1 MNSAAAQQRVVTS
14 PGGDGVTTGVERV
27 VNFGSVGASPLYKAV
42 KAKILD
48 RMTRGEWAR
57 GEALPSESKLAT
69 RFDVS
74 IGTVRKAI
82 DELVAE
88 KLLVRHQ
95 GKGTFVAV
103 HNEDRALY
111 YFFHLVRQD
120 GAGKEYPGA
129 ELLSFGRGKADA
141 RTAERLRIARG
152 APVFRFR
159 NRLVLQGRPVQL
171 DQITVP
177 QALFPGLDEQTLRSR
192 ERTIYALYQ
201 SKFGI
206 NVIRAEERLRAR
218 LCDADTAAALQVK
231 TGDPVLEI
239 QRIAYTFNNVPVE
252 TRVSRVNTARHEY
265 LNELG

>member
-1 MNSAAAQQRVVTS
+1 MSGGVEPLLS
-14 PGGDGVTTGVERV
+14 PGS
-27 VNFGSVGASPLYKAV
+27 FGTSPLYKAV
-42 KAKILD
+42 KAKILA
-48 RMTRGEWAR
+48 RMTQGEWAR
-57 GEALPSESKLAT
+57 GEALPSEAKLAA

-95 GKGTFVAV
+95 GRGTFIAV

-111 YFFHLVRQD
+111 YFFHLVGPE
-120 GAGKEYPGA
+120 GAKEYPVA
-129 ELLSFGRGKADA
+129 ELVSFARARADA
-141 RTAERLRIARG
+141 ATAERLRIARG

-159 NRLVLQGRPVQL
+159 NRLLLQGRPVQVDL
-171 DQITVP
+171 ITVP
-177 QALFPGLDEQTLRSR
+177 QALYPGLDETTLRNR

-201 SKFGI
+201 SHFGI

-218 LCDADTAAALQVK
+218 GCDAETAPALELK
-231 TGDPVLEI
+231 EGEPVLEI
-239 QRIAYTFNNVPVE
+239 QRVAYTFNDVPVE
-252 TRVSRVNTARHEY
+252 TRVSRVNTARHDY

>member
-1 MNSAAAQQRVVTS
+1 MTANL
-14 PGGDGVTTGVERV
+14 ERV
-27 VNFGSVGASPLYKAV
+27 AGVGSVGASPLYKAV

-48 RMTRGEWAR
+48 RMTHGEWAH
-57 GEALPSESKLAT
+57 GEALPSESKLAA
-69 RFDVS
+69 RFEVS

-95 GKGTFVAV
+95 GRGTFVAV

-111 YFFHLVRQD
+111 YFFHLVGAD
-120 GAGKEYPGA
+120 GVKEYPTA
-129 ELLSFGRGKADA
+129 ELRSFGRSKADA
-141 RTAERLRIARG
+141 LTAERLRIARG

-159 NRLVLQGRPVQL
+159 NCLSLQGRPVLL

-177 QALFPGLDEQTLRSR
+177 QALFPGLDEATLRRR

-201 SKFGI
+201 SHFGI

-218 LCDADTAAALQVK
+218 RCDADTAAALALEP
-231 TGDPVLEI
+231 GDPVLEI
-239 QRIAYTFNNVPVE
+239 QRVAYTFNNVPVE
-252 TRVSRVNTARHEY
+252 TRLSRVNTARHEY
-265 LNELG
+265 FNELG